1 MAFDKFLNKAKNLA
15 NDPKVKDKLN
25 SDKGEKITDSV
36 LDKAAGVADS
46 LTGGKHSDK
55 IKKARDAA
63 DNAIGNDRGQT
74 GGTNRGDNQPGS
86 ANRNDDFR
94 GNDARGD
101 DVRGDDVRGDDQPGG
116 ANRRDDGFDGDNG
129 SAGNR

>member
-1 MAFDKFLNKAKNLA
+1 MAFDKFLDKAKNFA

-25 SDKGEKITDSV
+25 SDNAEKVTDSV

-63 DNAIGNDRGQT
+63 DNAIGSDRGQT
-74 GGTNRGDNQPGS
+74 GGANRGDEQSGGAGRS
-86 ANRNDDFR
+86 DDVR
-94 GNDARGD
+94 GN
-101 DVRGDDVRGDDQPGG
+101 DVRGDDR
-116 ANRRDDGFDGDNG
+116 GDNG
-129 SAGNR
+129 LDGGNGPAGSR

>member
-1 MAFDKFLNKAKNLA
+1 MAFDKFLDKAKNLA

-25 SDKGEKITDSV
+25 SDKAEKATDSI

-63 DNAIGNDRGQT
+63 DNAIGSDRG
-74 GGTNRGDNQPGS
+74 QPGS
-86 ANRNDDFR
+86 ASRGDEQSGGAGRSDAVR
-94 GNDARGD
+94 GNG
-101 DVRGDDVRGDDQPGG
+101 VRGDDRGD
-116 ANRRDDGFDGDNG
+116 NGFDGGNG
-129 SAGNR
+129 PAGSR

>member
-1 MAFDKFLNKAKNLA
+1 MAFDKFLDKAKNLA

-25 SDKGEKITDSV
+25 SEKAEKVTDSI
-36 LDKAAGVADS
+36 LDKAAGVAES

-63 DNAIGNDRGQT
+63 DNAIGSDRGQT
-74 GGTNRGDNQPGS
+74 GGTT
-86 ANRNDDFR
+86 
-94 GNDARGD
+94 RGD
-101 DVRGDDVRGDDQPGG
+101 DVPRNDVRGDEV
-116 ANRRDDGFDGDNG
+116 RRDDRGDGGFDSDNG

>member
-1 MAFDKFLNKAKNLA
+1 MAFDKFLDKAKNLA

-25 SDKGEKITDSV
+25 SDKAEKVTDSV

-63 DNAIGNDRGQT
+63 DNAIGNDRQT
-74 GGTNRGDNQPGS
+74 GGADRRDEQSGGAGRSDEVREN
-86 ANRNDDFR
+86 
-94 GNDARGD
+94 
-101 DVRGDDVRGDDQPGG
+101 DVRGD
-116 ANRRDDGFDGDNG
+116 NRDDNGFDSGNG
-129 SAGNR
+129 PAGNR

>member
-63 DNAIGNDRGQT
+63 DNAVGNDRGQT
-74 GGTNRGDNQPGS
+74 GGTNRGDDQTGGTNRGDDQPGG
-86 ANRNDDFR
+86 ANRNDVR
-94 GNDARGD
+94 GN
-101 DVRGDDVRGDDQPGG
+101 DVRGDDQTGG

-129 SAGNR
+129 SAGSR

>member
-1 MAFDKFLNKAKNLA
+1 MAFDKFLDKAKNLA

-25 SDKGEKITDSV
+25 SDKAEKATDSV

-74 GGTNRGDNQPGS
+74 GGANRGDEQSGGAGRS
-86 ANRNDDFR
+86 DEVR
-94 GNDARGD
+94 GNG
-101 DVRGDDVRGDDQPGG
+101 VRGDD
-116 ANRRDDGFDGDNG
+116 RDDNGFDGGNG
-129 SAGNR
+129 PAGSR

>member
-1 MAFDKFLNKAKNLA
+1 MAFDKFLDKAKNLA

-25 SDKGEKITDSV
+25 SDKAEKVTDSV

-63 DNAIGNDRGQT
+63 DNAIGNDRQT
-74 GGTNRGDNQPGS
+74 GS
-86 ANRNDDFR
+86 ANR
-94 GNDARGD
+94 GD
-101 DVRGDDVRGDDQPGG
+101 EQPGGATRSDEVRENDVRGDD
-116 ANRRDDGFDGDNG
+116 RDDSGFDSGNGPAGD
-129 SAGNR
+129 R

>member
-1 MAFDKFLNKAKNLA
+1 MAFDKFLDKAKNLA

-25 SDKGEKITDSV
+25 SDKAEQVTDSV

-63 DNAIGNDRGQT
+63 DNAIGNDR
-74 GGTNRGDNQPGS
+74 
-86 ANRNDDFR
+86 
-94 GNDARGD
+94 
-101 DVRGDDVRGDDQPGG
+101 DQPGG
-116 ANRRDDGFDGDNG
+116 TDRGDDDRSDDDRGNDMHSDDVREDDRGDNGFDGDNG
-129 SAGNR
+129 SAGHR

>member
-74 GGTNRGDNQPGS
+74 GGTNRGDDQHGGT
-86 ANRNDDFR
+86 NRNDVR
-94 GNDARGD
+94 GN
-101 DVRGDDVRGDDQPGG
+101 DVRGDDQTGG

-129 SAGNR
+129 SAGSR

>member
-1 MAFDKFLNKAKNLA
+1 MAFDKFLDKAKNLA

-25 SDKGEKITDSV
+25 SDKAEKVTDSV

-63 DNAIGNDRGQT
+63 DNAIGNDRDQT
-74 GGTNRGDNQPGS
+74 GGANRSDDQPGG
-86 ANRNDDFR
+86 AN
-94 GNDARGD
+94 
-101 DVRGDDVRGDDQPGG
+101 RGDDQPGG
-116 ANRRDDGFDGDNG
+116 ANRGDDVRGNDVRGDDRGDNG
-129 SAGNR
+129 LDGGNGPAGNR

>member
-1 MAFDKFLNKAKNLA
+1 MAFDKFLDKAKNLA

-25 SDKGEKITDSV
+25 SDKAEKVTDSV

-63 DNAIGNDRGQT
+63 DNAIGNDRDQT
-74 GGTNRGDNQPGS
+74 GG
-86 ANRNDDFR
+86 ANRS
-94 GNDARGD
+94 
-101 DVRGDDVRGDDQPGG
+101 DDQPGG
-116 ANRRDDGFDGDNG
+116 ANRGDDVRGNDVRGDDRGDNG
-129 SAGNR
+129 LDGGNGPAGNR

>member
-1 MAFDKFLNKAKNLA
+1 MAFDKFLDKAKNLA

-25 SDKGEKITDSV
+25 SEKAEKVTDSI
-36 LDKAAGVADS
+36 LDKAAGVAES

-63 DNAIGNDRGQT
+63 DNAIGSDRG
-74 GGTNRGDNQPGS
+74 
-86 ANRNDDFR
+86 
-94 GNDARGD
+94 
-101 DVRGDDVRGDDQPGG
+101 QPGG
-116 ANRRDDGFDGDNG
+116 ANRGDDVRRDEARGDDVHGDEVRRDDRGDGGFDSDNG

>member
-1 MAFDKFLNKAKNLA
+1 MAFDKFLDKAKNLA

-25 SDKGEKITDSV
+25 SDKAEKVTDSV

-63 DNAIGNDRGQT
+63 DNAIGNDRQT
-74 GGTNRGDNQPGS
+74 GGADRRDEQSGGADRRDEQSGGAGRSDEVREN
-86 ANRNDDFR
+86 
-94 GNDARGD
+94 
-101 DVRGDDVRGDDQPGG
+101 DVRGD
-116 ANRRDDGFDGDNG
+116 NRDDNGFDSGNG
-129 SAGNR
+129 PAGNR

>member
-36 LDKAAGVADS
+36 LDKAAGVAYS

-74 GGTNRGDNQPGS
+74 GGTNRGDDQPGG
-86 ANRNDDFR
+86 ANRNDVR
-94 GNDARGD
+94 GN
-101 DVRGDDVRGDDQPGG
+101 DVRGDDQTGG

-129 SAGNR
+129 SAGSG

>member
-1 MAFDKFLNKAKNLA
+1 MAFDKFLDKAKNLA

-25 SDKGEKITDSV
+25 SDKAEKVTDSV

-63 DNAIGNDRGQT
+63 DDAIGNDSGQN
-74 GGTNRGDNQPGS
+74 GGTDRS
-86 ANRNDDFR
+86 DDGR
-94 GNDARGD
+94 GND
-101 DVRGDDVRGDDQPGG
+101 VREDDQTGET
-116 ANRRDDGFDGDNG
+116 NRDDNGFDDDNG
-129 SAGNR
+129 SSGIR

>member
-1 MAFDKFLNKAKNLA
+1 MAFDKFLDKAKNLA

-25 SDKGEKITDSV
+25 SDKAEKVTDSV

-63 DNAIGNDRGQT
+63 DDAIGNDRGQN
-74 GGTNRGDNQPGS
+74 GGTDRSDDGRGT
-86 ANRNDDFR
+86 
-94 GNDARGD
+94 
-101 DVRGDDVRGDDQPGG
+101 DVREDDQTGET
-116 ANRRDDGFDGDNG
+116 NRDDNGFDDDNG
-129 SAGNR
+129 SSGIR